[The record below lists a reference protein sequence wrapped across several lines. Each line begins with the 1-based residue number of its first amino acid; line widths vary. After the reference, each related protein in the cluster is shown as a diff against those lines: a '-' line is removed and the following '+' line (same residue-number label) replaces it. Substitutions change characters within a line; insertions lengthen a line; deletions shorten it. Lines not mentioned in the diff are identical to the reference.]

1 MLPQVRRRR
10 VPSCALSR
18 RRALTP
24 RAAPRRVIGMPER
37 AFYSVI
43 ARRYICH
50 ACAEKAAA
58 MPEGEKP
65 QQTFMSTDEYSLATL
80 PGSKSEY
87 FPAILTANCGI
98 DKWTLALMR

>member
-1 MLPQVRRRR
+1 
-10 VPSCALSR
+10 
-18 RRALTP
+18 
-24 RAAPRRVIGMPER
+24 MPER

-98 DKWTLALMR
+98 DKWIGGVVGLHTRPHSLWRNGVSPV

>member
-1 MLPQVRRRR
+1 MNGETGTV
-10 VPSCALSR
+10 SAGNY
-18 RRALTP
+18 AK
-24 RAAPRRVIGMPER
+24 GD
-37 AFYSVI
+37 SVSL
-43 ARRYICH
+43 YVT
-50 ACAEKAAA
+50 A

-87 FPAILTANCGI
+87 FPAILTAKCGI